1 MTGRTG
7 RKSSSEA
14 SDKEDTQNA
23 KRDTGTG
30 RRRRSVRFKYTMED
44 KTSKGGEE
52 DQQKGSGGQGGDTKQ
67 PPGGKTQE
75 AGEKMAGHE
84 EFEAVW
90 DQALSEMVDEGRCQS
105 VFLVIQ
111 KEQKITRNE

>member
-1 MTGRTG
+1 
-7 RKSSSEA
+7 
-14 SDKEDTQNA
+14 
-23 KRDTGTG
+23 
-30 RRRRSVRFKYTMED
+30 MED

-67 PPGGKTQE
+67 PTGGKTQE

-90 DQALSEMVDEGRCQS
+90 DQALSEMVDEGGCQS
-105 VFLVIQ
+105 VILLF
-111 KEQKITRNE
+111 KKNKK